1 MWWRTKNEKI
11 VFSFFFLRNLRKRS
25 LSKNLNEKNVRLNE
39 YKKKLNFQ
47 HFEKQIAISIKNLKI
62 NSIIFSK
69 IKILF
74 KCCLSKLFY
83 LKSLFFIQTSVS
95 FVFNWI
101 EEFAIKIFFANSN
114 ENSND
119 NDNLFDQT
127 FIYSSFS
134 SVMNFVVFDTNKFDE
149 KFQFFVFTAE
159 KKSEFFD
166 MHREFSKSFNFDDKI
181 KNVATAKMKKDF
193 VPRDLTNRKLTELL
207 KTFFFSIFKK
217 HRFSLKKMFSIF
229 WTFMTNC
236 TLNIKLLKKRKLNV
250 CINIV
255 NSLYFCLFK
264 TLRLKTTWNE
274 KKIRI
279 ILRQK
284 YKNKNFIQQIIIFS
298 YLKIL
303 KNEKR
308 IDFEKINKY
317 IRKYIAV
324 FERFLKKN
332 KLQLRM
338 QNKWFLQKLS
348 ENFVLNFVKKINYD
362 DDDDEMIFF
371 DVLKNI
377 VWKLVKSFKIF
388 KKIRIFNQLTFEM
401 TKLIKKIENADDFRN
416 SISENEFILKHSIV
430 NNRID
435 NMIKIMKKMIFNVNV
450 FMNEI
455 VQQQKH
461 QIRYFQLSSKNS
473 FMQQMQ
479 IMRRFEKFN
488 QHAFFFLN
496 LKSTVCR
503 IIRSK
508 LFFINRINQSFSKK
522 INRIFTKTINF

>member
-1 MWWRTKNEKI
+1 MHKYCNFTK
-11 VFSFFFLRNLRKRS
+11 FLFIQS
-25 LSKNLNEKNVRLNE
+25 
-39 YKKKLNFQ
+39 
-47 HFEKQIAISIKNLKI
+47 IAIENDLK
-62 NSIIFSK
+62 
-69 IKILF
+69 
-74 KCCLSKLFY
+74 
-83 LKSLFFIQTSVS
+83 
-95 FVFNWI
+95 W
-101 EEFAIKIFFANSN
+101 
-114 ENSND
+114 
-119 NDNLFDQT
+119 
-127 FIYSSFS
+127 
-134 SVMNFVVFDTNKFDE
+134 
-149 KFQFFVFTAE
+149 
-159 KKSEFFD
+159 
-166 MHREFSKSFNFDDKI
+166 
-181 KNVATAKMKKDF
+181 
-193 VPRDLTNRKLTELL
+193 
-207 KTFFFSIFKK
+207 
-217 HRFSLKKMFSIF
+217 
-229 WTFMTNC
+229 
-236 TLNIKLLKKRKLNV
+236 
-250 CINIV
+250 
-255 NSLYFCLFK
+255 
-264 TLRLKTTWNE
+264 

-284 YKNKNFIQQIIIFS
+284 YKNKNFVQWIIIFS
-298 YLKIL
+298 YLKAL

-348 ENFVLNFVKKINYD
+348 ENFVLNFVKKMNYD

-377 VWKLVKSFKIF
+377 VWKLIKSFKIF

-401 TKLIKKIENADDFRN
+401 TKLIKKIENADNFRN
-416 SISENEFILKHSIV
+416 SINDSKSALKHSIV

-435 NMIKIMKKMIFNVNV
+435 NIIKIMKKMTFNVNA
-450 FMNEI
+450 FMNKV

-461 QIRYFQLSSKNS
+461 QVRYFQLSSKKI